1 MCKWFVITIMKSFLL
16 LVDILTPNHLNSGV
30 HLLYVIVFSSLRL
43 GFFFWGSYYVSVRSF
58 TAHFSG
64 HNQSC
69 VETLQEALL
78 HNNMNTS

>member
-58 TAHFSG
+58 TAHLVVTINLVWKLFKRPF
-64 HNQSC
+64 C
-69 VETLQEALL
+69 T
-78 HNNMNTS
+78 TT

>member
-43 GFFFWGSYYVSVRSF
+43 GFFFGVLITF
-58 TAHFSG
+58 
-64 HNQSC
+64 
-69 VETLQEALL
+69 L
-78 HNNMNTS
+78 